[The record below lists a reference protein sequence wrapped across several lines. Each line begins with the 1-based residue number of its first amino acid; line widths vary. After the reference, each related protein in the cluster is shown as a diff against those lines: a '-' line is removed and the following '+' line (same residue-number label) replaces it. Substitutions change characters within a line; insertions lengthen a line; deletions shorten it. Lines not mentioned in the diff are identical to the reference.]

1 MLYLFWVL
9 SRNEVA
15 ELNYFL
21 KSLLS
26 ILFLILLM
34 KVFSNRRTFIPCSG
48 RGCDRNSQEL
58 QYTAISKRGD
68 SKLPQ
73 GGELRSGPHL
83 PSGPPAECI
92 RADGTSGSFTLASY
106 CYSICGNSQSL
117 LQSTLQT
124 LINCAVKGQSETDE
138 QMIFFFR
145 IKSYYELESQSLNG
159 IYRLGKNWVLSFTFG
174 ILVKKS

>member
-1 MLYLFWVL
+1 M

-34 KVFSNRRTFIPCSG
+34 KAFSNRGTFIPRSG
-48 RGCDRNSQEL
+48 RGCDGNSQEL
-58 QYTAISKRGD
+58 LYPAISKRVH

-83 PSGPPAECI
+83 PSEPPAECI
-92 RADGTSGSFTLASY
+92 GADGTPGSFTLASY
-106 CYSICGNSQSL
+106 CYNICGNSQSL
-117 LQSTLQT
+117 LQSTLLT
-124 LINCAVKGQSETDE
+124 LINCAVKGQNETDE
-138 QMIFFFR
+138 QMIFFFP
-145 IKSYYELESQSLNG
+145 E
-159 IYRLGKNWVLSFTFG
+159 
-174 ILVKKS
+174 